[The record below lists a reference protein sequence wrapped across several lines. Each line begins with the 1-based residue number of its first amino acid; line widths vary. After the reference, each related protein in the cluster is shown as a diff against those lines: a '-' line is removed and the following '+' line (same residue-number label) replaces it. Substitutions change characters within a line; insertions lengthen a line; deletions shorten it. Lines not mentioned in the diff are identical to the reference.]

1 MNDMIN
7 TNVIGVNN
15 TVVPFIPKMLEQ
27 YSGHIAVVGS
37 VASFVAWPGS
47 ELSWLKMGRKSV
59 NRFFKKFFTK
69 TNSCYFNLSRICKE

>member
-27 YSGHIAVVGS
+27 YS
-37 VASFVAWPGS
+37 W
-47 ELSWLKMGRKSV
+47 
-59 NRFFKKFFTK
+59 T
-69 TNSCYFNLSRICKE
+69 